1 MPNIG
6 FIYLILFQIADIK
19 PQLYTCFS
27 YIFYL
32 YTHTVPPSATITP
45 PSISVTEGNAVS
57 IICEVQGSGPLVVT
71 WSMSDGSPL
80 PVGVQENG
88 NTLFIASAT
97 NSHPGTYVCSVGN
110 LAGSAQAEATLTVF
124 CKRLLIVIYND
135 LGT

>member
-1 MPNIG
+1 MY
-6 FIYLILFQIADIK
+6 FIYLTLFADIK
-19 PQLYTCFS
+19 PQLHSIAFLH
-27 YIFYL
+27 IFFYL
-32 YTHTVPPSATITP
+32 YTHTVPPSAAITP
-45 PSISVTEGNAVS
+45 SSISVTEGNAVS
-57 IICEVQGSGPLVVT
+57 IICEVQGSRPLTAT

-97 NSHPGTYVCSVGN
+97 NSHPGTYVCSVSN

-124 CKRLLIVIYND
+124 CKCLLIIIFSD